1 MSTHIKPS
9 EQLALLGSV
18 HPQSVASG
26 ATVTTGWVS
35 ASKFGAIMAMINTG
49 ALGTTSTVDAK
60 LEQATTVAGAGQK
73 DIAGSAMT
81 QLVKTGGE
89 NSVVFTQAM
98 CNIGLDHNNG
108 YQFVRASVTVGVA
121 SAFISASLLGCNP
134 VYSPCNNFNVGVVQI
149 VG

>member
-1 MSTHIKPS
+1 MSTNIKPS

-18 HPQSVASG
+18 PPQSVSAG

-49 ALGTTSTVDAK
+49 TLGATSTVDAK

-73 DIAGSAMT
+73 DIAGSAIT

-89 NSVVFTQAM
+89 NKVVFTQTM
-98 CNIGLDHNNG
+98 SNIGLDHNNG
-108 YQFVRASVTVGVA
+108 YQFVRASVTVGTA
-121 SAFISASLLGCNP
+121 AAFVGASLLGCNP
-134 VYSPCNNFNVGVVQI
+134 VFAPCNNFNVDVVQI